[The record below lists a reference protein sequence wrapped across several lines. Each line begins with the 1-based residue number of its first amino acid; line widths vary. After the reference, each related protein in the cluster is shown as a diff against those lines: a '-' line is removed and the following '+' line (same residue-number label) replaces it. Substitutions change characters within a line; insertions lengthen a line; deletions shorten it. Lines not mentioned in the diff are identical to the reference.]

1 MEQEKNLKKDKILI
15 GWKKGSFRPI
25 EKMQE
30 EKKLE
35 SIAKKFLGGKMPEE
49 LSCGKIF
56 PIPCLEDIEEIKK
69 ALELMEEYP
78 VLMGVFSHTLY
89 SAFAYYYSNK
99 NNQDCVSLCL
109 VAKDISIAEDVAD
122 IFCHVLSNNFQN
134 SPLVLD
140 AKSKNLGN
148 YLKELK
154 VCSDVPV
161 IFIKNGEIRSEDKKK
176 VDRILQKEE
185 IKLVPIYVNKTKLK
199 GTWETKLN
207 KVELPRTIAEKKRL
221 KSAIHTMMY
230 LFLWNLESDL
240 SNKNSI
246 MKKSLEQYRERELS
260 EEEFCKICYIAFSCL
275 LRSIESA
282 AKNILTDD
290 DEALLERMK
299 EKAEKCLL
307 LNENGDGEKE
317 ENLTDEEYISNL
329 YDFIQEELKKNE
341 SLINKAEA
349 VVLCQPVPGKKFE
362 ENEEYY
368 WLKTKKS
375 GEDSLQTCMGAFWE
389 YMKKEKEYTGELDGL
404 YSSVRDV
411 LDKNKLIK
419 WDKNNISWSR
429 SVSGEKSSYIMLN
442 KEKFDKFV
450 AKENQ

>member
-15 GWKKGSFRPI
+15 GWKKGCFRPI

-49 LSCGKIF
+49 LSRGKIF
-56 PIPCLEDIEEIKK
+56 HILCLEEIEEIKK

-122 IFCHVLSNNFQN
+122 IFCHVLSNSFQD

-140 AKSKNLGN
+140 VKSKNLGN

-176 VDRILQKEE
+176 IDRILQKEE

-199 GTWETKLN
+199 GTWGAELN

-230 LFLWNLESDL
+230 LFLWNLESDM
-240 SNKNSI
+240 SNKNGT
-246 MKKSLEQYRERELS
+246 MKKRLEQYGGREL
-260 EEEFCKICYIAFSCL
+260 EEEFCQICYIAFSYL
-275 LRSIESA
+275 LRGIESA

-290 DEALLERMK
+290 DEALLERIK
-299 EKAEKCLL
+299 EKAQYLL
-307 LNENGDGEKE
+307 LNENGDGEKVE
-317 ENLTDEEYISNL
+317 ELTDKEYISNL

-341 SLINKAEA
+341 SRINKAEA
-349 VVLCQPVPGKKFE
+349 VVFCQPGTGKEFE
-362 ENEEYY
+362 KNEEYY
-368 WLKTKKS
+368 WLKSKTYA
-375 GEDSLQTCMGAFWE
+375 EVFLE
-389 YMKKEKEYTGELDGL
+389 YMKKEKEYTGELGEL
-404 YSSVRDV
+404 AESVREA
-411 LDKNKLIK
+411 LKSNELIK
-419 WDKNNISWSR
+419 WDNNNISWSR
-429 SVSGEKSSYIMLN
+429 RRYGEKNSYIMLN